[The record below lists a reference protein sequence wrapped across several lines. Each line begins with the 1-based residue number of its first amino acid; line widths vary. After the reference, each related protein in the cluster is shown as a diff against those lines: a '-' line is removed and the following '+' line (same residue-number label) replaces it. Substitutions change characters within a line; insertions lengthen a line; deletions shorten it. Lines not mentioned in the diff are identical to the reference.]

1 MNSPKLL
8 RPCKRSDQMVF
19 LIRCGFGYYIDRPCS
34 LTAGEEVVRSTVQQK
49 LNTAGYVVSF
59 SIVRRKMRP
68 LGDILIARNRLENAK
83 AFRGIDGQAF
93 PG

>member
-1 MNSPKLL
+1 
-8 RPCKRSDQMVF
+8 MVI
-19 LIRCGFGYYIDRPCS
+19 LIRRGFGHYIDRRCS
-34 LTAGEEVVRSTVQQK
+34 LTSGEEIVRSTVLQK

-59 SIVRRKMRP
+59 SIVRRKMRL
-68 LGDILIARNRLENAK
+68 LGDILIARNRLENAE